1 IVCFA
6 VHDAAANAQ
15 HGFGSNLIG
24 RTEPWSEGIRIVL
37 RECTVALSRSVSFKN
52 DPAGKAAGS
61 RVRRSGAD
69 TEHVAA
75 MFFQVSLKVIAQ
87 AVIEREF
94 SIHFPVVLEEK
105 RHGMVPRSQSG
116 RNAVVAAVGRAN
128 ENAGVIESYAGGE
141 RCALKRRE
149 SRLRWTVEH
158 VP

>member
-1 IVCFA
+1 LLTRIQVREADLVWHAVTQREWRITVLRGVKRFGGPEITRFGCIVVRFA

-37 RECTVALSRSVSFKN
+37 RECAVTLSRSVSFKD
-52 DPAGKAAGS
+52 DPAGKAAGR

-87 AVIEREF
+87 AVIHRQF
-94 SIHFPVVLEEK
+94 AI
-105 RHGMVPRSQSG
+105 
-116 RNAVVAAVGRAN
+116 
-128 ENAGVIESYAGGE
+128 
-141 RCALKRRE
+141 
-149 SRLRWTVEH
+149 
-158 VP
+158 